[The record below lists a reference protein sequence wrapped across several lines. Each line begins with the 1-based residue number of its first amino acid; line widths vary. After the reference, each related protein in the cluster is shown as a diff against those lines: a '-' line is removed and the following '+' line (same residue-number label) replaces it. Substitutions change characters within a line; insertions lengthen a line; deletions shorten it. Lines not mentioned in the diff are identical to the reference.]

1 MDTLSQTSAVG
12 STSILERLFDVSG
25 MNSIHRWY
33 PMSEHNMDRRSVIKG
48 LALTGT
54 AMAAGSSLPSQAQA
68 MFDKN
73 IEVGALATLAKDYDS
88 IPFALADSTKAI
100 LVRVP
105 APKDKAMLKMGHV
118 IKSGKVYL
126 SAYTLVC
133 THNGCAPSAP
143 NTEGILSCPC
153 HGAKFNADGTVNKG
167 PAKKPLA
174 GIKIAVKAGKVMA
187 TGMLMG

>member
-1 MDTLSQTSAVG
+1 
-12 STSILERLFDVSG
+12 

-33 PMSEHNMDRRSVIKG
+33 LLSEHNTDRRSVIKG
-48 LALTGT
+48 LALTG
-54 AMAAGSSLPSQAQA
+54 AAVVTGSSLPSQAQA
-68 MFDKN
+68 MFDKD
-73 IEVGALATLAKDYDS
+73 IEIGALATLAKNYDS

-118 IKSGKVYL
+118 VKSGKVYL

-133 THNGCAPSAP
+133 THNGCMPAAP
-143 NTEGILSCPC
+143 NAEGILACPC

-167 PAKKPLA
+167 PAKKSLA
-174 GIKIAVKAGKVMA
+174 GIKISVKAGKIMA

>member
-1 MDTLSQTSAVG
+1 
-12 STSILERLFDVSG
+12 
-25 MNSIHRWY
+25 
-33 PMSEHNMDRRSVIKG
+33 MSEQNMDRRSVIKG
-48 LALTGT
+48 LALTG
-54 AMAAGSSLPSQAQA
+54 AAVVAGSSLPGQAQA
-68 MFDKN
+68 MFDKS
-73 IEVGALATLAKDYDS
+73 IEVGALSTLAKDYDS

-118 IKSGKVYL
+118 VKSGKVYL

-133 THNGCAPSAP
+133 THNGCSPAVP
-143 NTEGILSCPC
+143 NAEGLLICPC
-153 HGAKFNADGTVNKG
+153 HGATFNADGSVNKG

-174 GIKIAVKAGKVMA
+174 GIKLKVKAGKVMA

>member
-1 MDTLSQTSAVG
+1 
-12 STSILERLFDVSG
+12 
-25 MNSIHRWY
+25 MNEQ
-33 PMSEHNMDRRSVIKG
+33 MTDRRSVIKG
-48 LALTGT
+48 LALAT
-54 AMAAGSSLPSQAQA
+54 AGVAVGSSLPSQAQA
-68 MFDKN
+68 MFDKS

-143 NTEGILSCPC
+143 NAEGLLACPC
-153 HGAKFNADGTVNKG
+153 HGAKFNADGSVNKG

>member
-1 MDTLSQTSAVG
+1 MNQT
-12 STSILERLFDVSG
+12 T
-25 MNSIHRWY
+25 
-33 PMSEHNMDRRSVIKG
+33 DRRSVIKG

-54 AMAAGSSLPSQAQA
+54 AVIAGSSLPNPAQTGQAQA

-73 IEVGALATLAKDYDS
+73 IEIGALSTLAKDYDS

-105 APKDKAMLKMGHV
+105 APKNAAMLKMGHV

-133 THNGCAPSAP
+133 THNGCTPAAP
-143 NTEGILSCPC
+143 NAEGILACPC

-167 PAKKPLA
+167 PAKKSLA
-174 GIKIAVKAGKVMA
+174 GIKIAVKSGKVMA

>member
-1 MDTLSQTSAVG
+1 MSQAN
-12 STSILERLFDVSG
+12 I
-25 MNSIHRWY
+25 
-33 PMSEHNMDRRSVIKG
+33 DRRSLIKG
-48 LALTGT
+48 IALTG
-54 AMAAGSSLPSQAQA
+54 AAVVTGSSLPSQAQA
-68 MFDKN
+68 MFDKG
-73 IEVGALATLAKDYDS
+73 IEVGALSKLAKDYDS
-88 IPFALADSTKAI
+88 IPFALGDGTKAL

-133 THNGCAPSAP
+133 THNSCEPAAP
-143 NTEGILSCPC
+143 NAEGLLVCPC
-153 HGAKFNADGTVNKG
+153 HGAKFNADGSVNKG

>member
-1 MDTLSQTSAVG
+1 
-12 STSILERLFDVSG
+12 
-25 MNSIHRWY
+25 
-33 PMSEHNMDRRSVIKG
+33 MSEQVTDRRSVIKG
-48 LALTGT
+48 LALTGAT
-54 AMAAGSSLPSQAQA
+54 VVAGSSLPSQAQA

-73 IEVGALATLAKDYDS
+73 IEIGALSKLAKDYDS
-88 IPFALADSTKAI
+88 IPFELADKTKAI

-118 IKSGKVYL
+118 VKSGKVYL

-143 NTEGILSCPC
+143 NAEGLLICPC
-153 HGAKFNADGTVNKG
+153 HGANFNADGSVAKG

>member
-1 MDTLSQTSAVG
+1 MNEQT
-12 STSILERLFDVSG
+12 T
-25 MNSIHRWY
+25 
-33 PMSEHNMDRRSVIKG
+33 DRRSVIKG
-48 LALTGT
+48 LALTG
-54 AMAAGSSLPSQAQA
+54 AAVVAGSSLPSQAQA
-68 MFDKN
+68 MFDKS
-73 IEVGALATLAKDYDS
+73 IEIGALAKLAKNYDS
-88 IPFALADSTKAI
+88 IPFELADKTKAL

-105 APKDKAMLKMGHV
+105 APKDATMLKMGHV

-133 THNGCAPSAP
+133 THNGCMPAAP
-143 NTEGILSCPC
+143 NAEGILACPC

>member
-1 MDTLSQTSAVG
+1 
-12 STSILERLFDVSG
+12 
-25 MNSIHRWY
+25 MN
-33 PMSEHNMDRRSVIKG
+33 EQNTEQNMDRRSVIKG
-48 LALTGT
+48 LALGG
-54 AMAAGSSLPSQAQA
+54 AAVALGSSLPGQAQA
-68 MFDKN
+68 MFEKG
-73 IEVGALATLAKDYDS
+73 IEIGALAKLAKDYDS
-88 IPFALADSTKAI
+88 IPFELSDGTKAI

-118 IKSGKVYL
+118 VKSGKVYL

-133 THNGCAPSAP
+133 THNGCTPSAP
-143 NTEGILSCPC
+143 DAEGILSCPC

-174 GIKIAVKAGKVMA
+174 GIKLKVTAGKVMA

>member
-1 MDTLSQTSAVG
+1 
-12 STSILERLFDVSG
+12 
-25 MNSIHRWY
+25 MN
-33 PMSEHNMDRRSVIKG
+33 EQVTDRRSVIKG
-48 LALTGT
+48 LALAT
-54 AMAAGSSLPSQAQA
+54 AGVAIGSSLSSQAQA
-68 MFDKN
+68 MFDKS

-88 IPFALADSTKAI
+88 IPFVLADSTKAI

-118 IKSGKVYL
+118 VKSGKVYL

-133 THNGCAPSAP
+133 THNGCMPAAP
-143 NTEGILSCPC
+143 NAEGVLACPC

>member
-1 MDTLSQTSAVG
+1 MNEQTNEQN
-12 STSILERLFDVSG
+12 T
-25 MNSIHRWY
+25 
-33 PMSEHNMDRRSVIKG
+33 DRRSVIKG
-48 LALTGT
+48 LALAT
-54 AMAAGSSLPSQAQA
+54 AGVAIGSSLPGQAQA
-68 MFDKN
+68 MFDKS
-73 IEVGALATLAKDYDS
+73 IEIGALAKLAKNYDS

-133 THNGCAPSAP
+133 THNGCSPAVP
-143 NTEGILSCPC
+143 NAEGLLICPC
-153 HGAKFNADGTVNKG
+153 HGANFNADGSVAKG
-167 PAKKPLA
+167 PAKKSLA

>member
-1 MDTLSQTSAVG
+1 
-12 STSILERLFDVSG
+12 
-25 MNSIHRWY
+25 
-33 PMSEHNMDRRSVIKG
+33 MSEQVTDRRSVIKG
-48 LALTGT
+48 LAFAT
-54 AMAAGSSLPSQAQA
+54 AGVAIGSSLPGQAQA
-68 MFDKN
+68 MFDKS
-73 IEVGALATLAKDYDS
+73 IEIGAVSKLAKDYDS
-88 IPFALADSTKAI
+88 IPFDLADKTKAI

-105 APKDKAMLKMGHV
+105 APKDMAMLKMGHV

-143 NTEGILSCPC
+143 DATGMLICPC
-153 HGAKFNADGTVNKG
+153 HGAKFNADGSVAKG